1 MNPDRHGIRFRLMLS
16 FIGLSAG
23 AVLLLGILQTGL
35 IKPYYRNSKIKTIQV
50 LADQVID
57 DLLGEDGSD
66 TSHIEDAFA
75 STVDNNA
82 CVVLYNSEGRRIY
95 RADQLGEGCV
105 FNDGVSVSSASDY
118 HSFASLKAFVEDN
131 GGEYSAD
138 VTNQETSQNMLVYGK
153 KLKENLGTYYLFMNT
168 PLEPVDSLITAF
180 SRQYISLM
188 LIIIAVAGVF
198 SIWLSGKI
206 VRPITNMQ
214 KEAVRLSKADYD
226 VQFDGGSFTET
237 KDLAGALNNA
247 ASQLGQ
253 IEEMRRSLMANLSHD
268 IRTPLTNIR
277 AYAEMI
283 RDISGNDP
291 ARREKHLN
299 VIIRETEYMNRLI
312 TDMSELSQMQ
322 TGSYVLKRT
331 NVDLTQVIHDVL
343 VIDSALISTRSLKVV
358 TDLPESLVIYADEV
372 KITEVI
378 QNYITNAVKHSPD
391 NGTIVIRGFVEA
403 DEETVRVEVKD
414 EGEGIAKED
423 QKLIWDRYQKAS
435 RSFSRNTQSTGLGLS
450 IVKAILDAH
459 GAEYGVISDVGKGST
474 FWFSFKETHTA

>member
-1 MNPDRHGIRFRLMLS
+1 MLS

-291 ARREKHLN
+291 DRREKHLN

-322 TGSYVLKRT
+322 TGSYVLWCLPGIELEHHCCGDPPHALHLLGEAVRAHEVRRLAHRFRDKGASAVLPGDQPLALELRKGQAHGRAREAVRLAELSLGGKHVAGT
-331 NVDLTQVIHDVL
+331 HLVLNLLVEKVDEL
-343 VIDSALISTRSLKVV
+343 VVERLLSRDGGHVV
-358 TDLPESLVIYADEV
+358 TVLKKARARVSVPAPPVALKPVARLRR
-372 KITEVI
+372 
-378 QNYITNAVKHSPD
+378 QA
-391 NGTIVIRGFVEA
+391 GIRGGGPPR
-403 DEETVRVEVKD
+403 VRD
-414 EGEGIAKED
+414 HCRA
-423 QKLIWDRYQKAS
+423 
-435 RSFSRNTQSTGLGLS
+435 
-450 IVKAILDAH
+450 
-459 GAEYGVISDVGKGST
+459 
-474 FWFSFKETHTA
+474 

>member
-1 MNPDRHGIRFRLMLS
+1 M
-16 FIGLSAG
+16 
-23 AVLLLGILQTGL
+23 
-35 IKPYYRNSKIKTIQV
+35 
-50 LADQVID
+50 
-57 DLLGEDGSD
+57 
-66 TSHIEDAFA
+66 
-75 STVDNNA
+75 DNNA

-291 ARREKHLN
+291 DKREKHLN

-358 TDLPESLVIYADEV
+358 T
-372 KITEVI
+372 
-378 QNYITNAVKHSPD
+378 
-391 NGTIVIRGFVEA
+391 
-403 DEETVRVEVKD
+403 
-414 EGEGIAKED
+414 
-423 QKLIWDRYQKAS
+423 S
-435 RSFSRNTQSTGLGLS
+435 RSQKSFRTTSPMPSNILRITAQLS
-450 IVKAILDAH
+450 S
-459 GAEYGVISDVGKGST
+459 GALWKRMKRPSEWK
-474 FWFSFKETHTA
+474 

>member
-1 MNPDRHGIRFRLMLS
+1 
-16 FIGLSAG
+16 
-23 AVLLLGILQTGL
+23 
-35 IKPYYRNSKIKTIQV
+35 
-50 LADQVID
+50 
-57 DLLGEDGSD
+57 
-66 TSHIEDAFA
+66 
-75 STVDNNA
+75 
-82 CVVLYNSEGRRIY
+82 
-95 RADQLGEGCV
+95 
-105 FNDGVSVSSASDY
+105 
-118 HSFASLKAFVEDN
+118 
-131 GGEYSAD
+131 
-138 VTNQETSQNMLVYGK
+138 
-153 KLKENLGTYYLFMNT
+153 
-168 PLEPVDSLITAF
+168 
-180 SRQYISLM
+180 
-188 LIIIAVAGVF
+188 
-198 SIWLSGKI
+198 
-206 VRPITNMQ
+206 
-214 KEAVRLSKADYD
+214 
-226 VQFDGGSFTET
+226 
-237 KDLAGALNNA
+237 
-247 ASQLGQ
+247 
-253 IEEMRRSLMANLSHD
+253 
-268 IRTPLTNIR
+268 
-277 AYAEMI
+277 
-283 RDISGNDP
+283 
-291 ARREKHLN
+291 
-299 VIIRETEYMNRLI
+299 MNRLI